1 MKTST
6 MVINRET
13 AMLLWNKAFG
23 KSCKVK
29 DFSGREMIKA
39 AYNDRGS
46 EYGWNVDHIL
56 PQSKSGKT
64 TESNLICCHI
74 LTNDEKADKFPCFTA
89 NGKKFEIV
97 KVQNHYEIKQTKTT
111 NADNAENSSDDEI
124 NFFDSA
130 AGIRFFKRLKG
141 IQNKKVFVGTV
152 TISLCGIQTTAVIDF
167 IAELFDDKHL
177 SYNRSTGN
185 GGLLYGGSN
194 KDIVIRIVD
203 YDMPQKEDI
212 ADLLD
217 RCILLN
223 TYLGKYFLK
232 QDIISGYQIFYGV
245 HSDSERKNKLDC
257 LVSCNDYDRSYVSYM
272 RQSCSLVINE
282 LVKINTDA
290 EQKLKEVRAIGRDKL
305 SMAVYEYDY
314 VYTRLAE
321 DLEKQVK

>member
-1 MKTST
+1 

-56 PQSKSGKT
+56 PQSRSGKT
-64 TESNLICCHI
+64 TGSNLICCHI

-97 KVQNHYEIKQTKTT
+97 KVQNHYEIKQAKAT
-111 NADNAENSSDDEI
+111 NADNAEDSSDDEI

-167 IAELFDDKHL
+167 IAELFDDKQL
-177 SYNRSTGN
+177 SYNRNNGN
-185 GGLLYGGSN
+185 SGLLYGGSN
-194 KDIVIRIVD
+194 RDIVIRIVD
-203 YDMPQKEDI
+203 YNMPQKEDI
-212 ADLLD
+212 ADMLD

-223 TYLGKYFLK
+223 TYLGKYFLE

-245 HSDSERKNKLDC
+245 HCDSEKISKLDC
-257 LVSCNDYDRSYVSYM
+257 LVSSNDYDRSYISYT
-272 RQSCSLVINE
+272 RPTCPLVINE
-282 LVKINTDA
+282 LVKINTEA
-290 EQKLKEVRAIGRDKL
+290 EQKIQEVRAIGRDKL
-305 SMAVYEYDY
+305 TMAVYEYNY
-314 VYTRLAE
+314 VYTKLAE